1 MANPFSII
9 FGKEP
14 INYIERVKEQNQIIS
29 DFISNPSPTMSY
41 LIVGMRGSRKTV
53 LMSNIKSYFD
63 KQDNW
68 IVVNGNLKTNI
79 LENIASSI
87 YEKGKLKWAFL
98 QKEFSFNF
106 HGISL
111 SLKGHKEISNIY
123 TLIRNMLDILKKQN
137 KQVLIYIDE
146 IDNSREMKTFTEFYS
161 SLLTDNY
168 DIKLLMTGLYQNVSK
183 LQDNKSLTFF
193 YRCPKINLT
202 PLPISSIS
210 LNYEKY
216 LLVDENEALKLA
228 KITKGYAYA
237 YQVLGYLLFS
247 KQEKHRSK
255 ETLNEFDNYLKSY
268 VYDKI
273 YNKLS
278 KNEQKILAAF
288 QSNNASKNI
297 NIRKNTDISEK
308 AFSVYRDRL
317 IKKGILFFPNYG
329 MLEFSLPRFYEFLK
343 MRI

>member
-1 MANPFSII
+1 
-9 FGKEP
+9 
-14 INYIERVKEQNQIIS
+14 
-29 DFISNPSPTMSY
+29 
-41 LIVGMRGSRKTV
+41 
-53 LMSNIKSYFD
+53 
-63 KQDNW
+63 
-68 IVVNGNLKTNI
+68 
-79 LENIASSI
+79 
-87 YEKGKLKWAFL
+87 
-98 QKEFSFNF
+98 
-106 HGISL
+106 
-111 SLKGHKEISNIY
+111 
-123 TLIRNMLDILKKQN
+123 MLDILKKQN

-278 KNEQKILAAF
+278 KNEQKILATF

-297 NIRKNTDISEK
+297 DIRKNTDISEK

-317 IKKGILFFPNYG
+317 IKKESYFPQVMACLNLVYLAF
-329 MLEFSLPRFYEFLK
+329 MNF
-343 MRI
+343 